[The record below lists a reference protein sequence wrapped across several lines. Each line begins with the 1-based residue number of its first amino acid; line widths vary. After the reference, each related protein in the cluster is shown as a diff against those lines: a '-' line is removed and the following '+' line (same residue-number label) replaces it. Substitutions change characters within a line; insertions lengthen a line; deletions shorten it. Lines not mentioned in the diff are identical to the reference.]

1 MPKIRGRLATP
12 LDMTHVRPNAIPRVR
27 GVGPVRSR
35 ERRLA
40 APNAGAPRRGVSSF
54 IPLGTDPPSS
64 QRPPWK
70 RGGDGR
76 AAALPPMQEREG
88 RRSRG
93 QQTPGPR
100 PRGERARR
108 RRRRFL
114 RVATATGALPASC
127 PSRKCTSA
135 LSSPT
140 RSAWRPN
147 TRPASKRS
155 SGMASRSSSSRGDL
169 RVRERL
175 ICEFGQR
182 RSRPRAKR
190 GAERRYRW
198 VRRHALE
205 RRQSLIAADCEHSR
219 MVGALVHLDVGAVLA
234 LHDRRRR
241 RPGHDATAR
250 MARRP
255 VAASSAM
262 SVVAIGGRRSSL
274 AGGCQRSP
282 NGAAP
287 RRDSEEAYDRI
298 ASGPGPDL
306 PA

>member
-1 MPKIRGRLATP
+1 VRDVAVPALALGVWSGRDRNVDGDL
-12 LDMTHVRPNAIPRVR
+12 
-27 GVGPVRSR
+27 
-35 ERRLA
+35 
-40 APNAGAPRRGVSSF
+40 
-54 IPLGTDPPSS
+54 PSS
-64 QRPPWK
+64 SVGGASSTPAQALARAK
-70 RGGDGR
+70 RRR
-76 AAALPPMQEREG
+76 AA
-88 RRSRG
+88 S
-93 QQTPGPR
+93 
-100 PRGERARR
+100 
-108 RRRRFL
+108 
-114 RVATATGALPASC
+114 LPASC
-127 PSRKCTSA
+127 SSWNSTSA

-140 RSAWRPN
+140 ASAWRPSP
-147 TRPASKRS
+147 RSASMRS

-262 SVVAIGGRRSSL
+262 SVVAIGGPRSSL
-274 AGGCQRSP
+274 AGGCQTVPEWRR
-282 NGAAP
+282 AP

>member
-1 MPKIRGRLATP
+1 VTLARRS
-12 LDMTHVRPNAIPRVR
+12 LFVEVRPCATS
-27 GVGPVRSR
+27 RSR
-35 ERRLA
+35 LLLSA
-40 APNAGAPRRGVSSF
+40 CGAGVTATSTETCPRH
-54 IPLGTDPPSS
+54 
-64 QRPPWK
+64 PW
-70 RGGDGR
+70 
-76 AAALPPMQEREG
+76 
-88 RRSRG
+88 
-93 QQTPGPR
+93 
-100 PRGERARR
+100 GERARR
-108 RRRRFL
+108 RRRRSL
-114 RVATATGALPASC
+114 ARSDGDRRATGVLSVAEVHQRLELTDPIRVAPEHEAGLEALL
-127 PSRKCTSA
+127 RHG
-135 LSSPT
+135 
-140 RSAWRPN
+140 R
-147 TRPASKRS
+147 
-155 SGMASRSSSSRGDL
+155 RSSSSRGDL

-205 RRQSLIAADCEHSR
+205 RRQSLIAADCEGSR

-262 SVVAIGGRRSSL
+262 SVVAIGGPRSSL

-282 NGAAP
+282 KWRRAP